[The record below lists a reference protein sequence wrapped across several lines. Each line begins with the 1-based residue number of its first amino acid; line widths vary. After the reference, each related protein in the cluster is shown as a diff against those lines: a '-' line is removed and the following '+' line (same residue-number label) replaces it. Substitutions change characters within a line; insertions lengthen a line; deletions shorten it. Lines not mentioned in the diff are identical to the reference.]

1 MPLTVAEKQQLLAEA
16 MMHMSIAAMGLG
28 SSNAQAAAGGNL
40 AFILVSLKGQPVFR
54 EHAFSNSSSLGQA
67 LRSDFSPSIGQA
79 QLGGV
84 GVANG
89 MQHGNHTEPKLWLS
103 FVNQMRA
110 NFRPFDRIVLA
121 SQLDCCKPCVNH
133 TISAFNGLTGLL
145 DIGSATAINFIVV
158 EVNSGRVREGH
169 EF

>member
-1 MPLTVAEKQQLLAEA
+1 MPLTANEKQQLLAEA
-16 MMHMSIAAMGLG
+16 IMHMSLAAMGLG

-40 AFILVSLKGQPVFR
+40 AFIEASLNGRSVFR

-103 FVNQMRA
+103 FVNQMQA

-121 SQLDCCKPCVNH
+121 SQLDCCKPCVDN
-133 TISAFNGLTGLL
+133 TVSAFNGLVGLL
-145 DIGSATAINFIVV
+145 QLGAAGPIQFVVV

-169 EF
+169 EL